1 MLNLSTQI
9 HGQLDNLS
17 EYFGAN
23 VNFAAALNWFTHAP
37 GGQPFYASQ
46 LTPLSMGNQQARR
59 APMQKPQHASQ
70 KVAQKPNKSRGNDMY
85 TRLPTGIQCPLTLC
99 ISDLLVVPRRQCL
112 LRLLRQTRVEDYL
125 KLEEEFIRRRKAL
138 RPTDL
143 TRRQENQQ
151 VQDLRGSP
159 VILAR
164 IHELFDDERVS
175 TFMAASV
182 DADGPI

>member
-1 MLNLSTQI
+1 M
-9 HGQLDNLS
+9 
-17 EYFGAN
+17 
-23 VNFAAALNWFTHAP
+23 
-37 GGQPFYASQ
+37 
-46 LTPLSMGNQQARR
+46 
-59 APMQKPQHASQ
+59 
-70 KVAQKPNKSRGNDMY
+70 
-85 TRLPTGIQCPLTLC
+85 
-99 ISDLLVVPRRQCL
+99 CL

-175 TFMAASV
+175 PFMPGHAAG
-182 DADGPI
+182 AI